1 MTQSSV
7 PPDEPPVPM
16 SKDVPPPPPGRSGKI
31 HVARAELALAL
42 PDHLA
47 LREMPLKPDPLQAL
61 ASAVAD
67 VREDLGERADLVLDL
82 VPVSPAK
89 VGRKRNRLLAA
100 ARRRPSDM
108 PAIPG
113 LPRQPGTGFS
123 LDGLASIG
131 AEIAAEMRGNQGR
144 RPASRPH
151 YMHRITRTSDMK
163 AAMGKFLPGAA
174 PVFDLQLLVRTCSTD
189 PQRARLLLDQV
200 LASLEAW
207 SGENHLRPVGL
218 NLGITRVRADSLLYR
233 RSFDSRF
240 ETGAF
245 SPRRHGWVTAAEI
258 AGLLKPPTKH
268 NSAANILRSGGT
280 VPPPPANLPTWTGQP
295 DLMPL
300 GWVAKPGGGERLA
313 GVPLLYLLFALS
325 LGKAGFGKT
334 EMSLVQAIALAH
346 CGHGVLFLDP
356 HGDGWQRARPYLA
369 HDHLM
374 DRIWEI
380 DLTSPDLDQMVA
392 SWNPLSMQNR
402 HEADI
407 PDIVQ
412 YIVTGFSSALNWGD
426 SAGRAKTILT
436 QAVKSLVELSLLLSE
451 MGQPGLAPT
460 VFQIRTILTD
470 EEWRDTIVPYLSKE
484 LRDFWTKTF
493 PKYPGDAT
501 PVVTNIIERLDSS
514 NAIKALLGSSTS
526 SYDIRTAMDTGKIVF
541 ICTSGTGDTDRII
554 SSLMLYDLFR
564 AGLDRR
570 NSPADQRKDFY
581 TFIDELTA
589 VDGASKGTLAQ
600 IAEQLRKFKV
610 KLLAMTQMS
619 QRLTATT
626 RQGLLQNISLLSTT
640 GSDVDEAQIVTR
652 RWGKLVD
659 PYTITQLQRYHY
671 VMSVTLE
678 DGPTDPFRVR
688 GASVDELYADYYR
701 KDALPALSKAVDN
714 NLERRR
720 VRDILDDLR
729 RLDNRIKAFVHRL
742 PAPPDDS
749 NPDDEPP
756 AGTSGPGG
764 GRGPAAP
771 AGGAARVTDE
781 PGTVIS
787 SAAPSPA
794 AAGGPSSTDTEI
806 A

>member
-1 MTQSSV
+1 MTQSPEQPSG
-7 PPDEPPVPM
+7 PPVPLP
-16 SKDVPPPPPGRSGKI
+16 KDTPPPRRPSSRKI

-47 LREMPLKPDPLQAL
+47 LRDMPLKPDPLQAM

-89 VGRKRNRLLAA
+89 VGRKRSRLLAA

-123 LDGLASIG
+123 LEGLSAIG
-131 AEIAAEMRGNQGR
+131 AEVAAEMRGNQGR
-144 RPASRPH
+144 RPASRRPS
-151 YMHRITRTSDMK
+151 MLRITRTSDMK
-163 AAMGKFLPGAA
+163 VAMGKFLPGAA
-174 PVFDLQLLVRTCSTD
+174 PVFDLQLLVRTCSVD
-189 PQRARLLLDQV
+189 PHRARLLLDQV
-200 LASLEAW
+200 LAALEAW

-218 NLGITRVRADSLLYR
+218 NLGVTRVRSDSLLYR

-268 NSAANILRSGGT
+268 NSASNIARSGGT

-300 GWVAKPGGGERLA
+300 GWVPKPGGGERLA
-313 GVPLLYLLFALS
+313 GVPLVYLLFALS

-380 DLTSPDLDQMVA
+380 DLTSPDLDRMVA

-436 QAVKSLVELSLLLSE
+436 NAVKSLVELSLLLARNN
-451 MGQPGLAPT
+451 QPGLAPT
-460 VFQIRTILTD
+460 VFQIRTILSD

-554 SSLMLYDLFR
+554 SSLLIYDLFR
-564 AGLDRR
+564 AGLARR
-570 NSPADQRKDFY
+570 DVPADQRKDFY
-581 TFIDELTA
+581 AFIDELTA

-610 KLLAMTQMS
+610 KLLAMTQMA
-619 QRLTATT
+619 QRLTPTT
-626 RQGLLQNISLLSTT
+626 RQGLLQNLSLLSTT
-640 GSDVDEAQIVTR
+640 GSDVDEAQMVTR

-659 PYTITQLQRYHY
+659 PYTITQLQRYNY

-701 KDALPALSKAVDN
+701 EKDLPALSAAVDE
-714 NLERRR
+714 NLQRRR

-729 RLDNRIKAFVHRL
+729 KLDNRIKGFVSKL
-742 PAPPDDS
+742 PAPP
-749 NPDDEPP
+749 PDDTDPDDKQP
-756 AGTSGPGG
+756 AGKPAPGSGPSASG
-764 GRGPAAP
+764 
-771 AGGAARVTDE
+771 AGSDRVSDK
-781 PGTVIS
+781 PGTVVGGPAPRP
-787 SAAPSPA
+787 SAASGPA
-794 AAGGPSSTDTEI
+794 STDTEL